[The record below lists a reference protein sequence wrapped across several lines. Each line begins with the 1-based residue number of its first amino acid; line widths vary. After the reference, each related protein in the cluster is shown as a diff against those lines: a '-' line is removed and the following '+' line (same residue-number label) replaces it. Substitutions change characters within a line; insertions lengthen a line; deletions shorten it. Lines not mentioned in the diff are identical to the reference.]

1 MEITRQMTL
10 LARIKQGCTEAL
22 KLLYAEQTMCFT
34 TDVIDITP
42 ATNSK
47 FGHYQC
53 NSAMKLAKTLSKSPR
68 EIAEQLRAT
77 LLTQDA
83 KTDNMFATIEVAG
96 PGFINFTLSSNY
108 LTNLLNNQL
117 QDPRLACEAIK
128 PSQKAIIDFSSPN
141 IAKEMHVG
149 HLRSTIIGDCV
160 ARTLE
165 FLGYE
170 VLRLNHVGDWGT
182 QFGMLISYIQQQK
195 LDIQQVK
202 TMDISDLLKL
212 YRSAKL
218 EFDANPEF
226 KLQSQQAVVALQ
238 AGDIQSKQ
246 YWEAICASSRT
257 AFEQIYKILDIKI
270 QERGESFYNP
280 MLPGIITDLEQQQLI
295 NISDGAKCVYLDG
308 FTNREGEPLPLI
320 VQKSDGGYNYATTDL
335 AAVKHRVNVE
345 HGSWLIY
352 VTDAGQSQHFSMVFA
367 AAKLAGYYDPSKV
380 RIDHIPFGLVL
391 RADGKKFQTRSGDTE
406 RLIDLLQAAVDK
418 AKELL
423 TARHHTDVTAS
434 ELQQMA
440 QILGINAIKYADLA
454 NNRTSDYA
462 FSLDRMLQFEGNT
475 AAFVCYAYVRVQSIK
490 RKIGIDIEQ
499 LLQTEKINLQTP
511 EEIDLGLQL
520 LRFPEML
527 NSFAAELLPN
537 RITDYLYHLAEKF
550 HVFFHNCRV
559 EGSTEQNS
567 RVLLCEAVAL
577 VLEQGLKLLGLRPL
591 EKM

>member
-1 MEITRQMTL
+1 MTL
-10 LARIKQGCTEAL
+10 LARIKQDCTKAL
-22 KLLYAEQTMCFT
+22 KQLYAEQIAHITV
-34 TDVIDITP
+34 DSIDITP

-53 NSAMKLAKTLSKSPR
+53 NSAMKLAKTLSKTPR
-68 EIAEQLRAT
+68 EIAEKLRDA
-77 LLTQDA
+77 LLEQDSNTH
-83 KTDNMFATIEVAG
+83 KMFATIEIAG
-96 PGFINFTLSSNY
+96 PGFINFTLNSLY
-108 LTNLLNNQL
+108 LTSLLNKQL
-117 QDPRLACEAIK
+117 HDPRLSCVAIA
-128 PSQKAIIDFSSPN
+128 PGQKAIIDFSSPN

-149 HLRSTIIGDCV
+149 HLRSTIIGDCI

-182 QFGMLISYIQQQK
+182 QFGMLIAYIEQQN
-195 LDIQQVK
+195 LDIQQVR
-202 TMDISDLLKL
+202 TMDISELLKL
-212 YRSAKL
+212 YRAAKL
-218 EFDANPEF
+218 EFDADAEF
-226 KLQSQQAVVALQ
+226 KLLAQRAVVALQ
-238 AGDIQSKQ
+238 GGDLQAKQ

-257 AFEQIYKILDIKI
+257 AFEQIYKLLDIKI

-280 MLPGIITDLEQQQLI
+280 QLPQVIKDLEQKNLI
-295 NISDGAKCVYLDG
+295 KISDGAKCVYIDG
-308 FTNREGEPLPLI
+308 FTNREGDALPLI
-320 VQKSDGGYNYATTDL
+320 VQKSDDGYNYATTDL
-335 AAVKHRVNVE
+335 AAVKHRVNTE
-345 HGSWLIY
+345 HGTWLIY

-367 AAKLAGYYDPSKV
+367 AAKLADYYNPNKV
-380 RIDHIPFGLVL
+380 RIDHVPFGLVL
-391 RADGKKFQTRSGDTE
+391 RADGKKFQTRSGETE

-423 TARHHTDVTAS
+423 TARNYTDVTPQ

-475 AAFVCYAYVRVQSIK
+475 AAFVCYAFVRVQSIK
-490 RKIGIDIEQ
+490 RKVGVDINQ
-499 LLQTEKINLQTP
+499 LLSTETINLQTP
-511 EEIDLGLQL
+511 EEIELGLQL

-537 RITDYLYHLAEKF
+537 RITDYLYHLSEKF

-559 EGSTEQNS
+559 EGTTEQNS

-577 VLEQGLKLLGLRPL
+577 VLKQGLELLGLRPL
-591 EKM
+591 QKM